1 MYIFNSKKQ
10 SLNKIYF
17 NCIFTV
23 VTQNEVLTE
32 KLSAFT
38 KNKVSSH
45 LHKANVDLF
54 YYIYYQM
61 ELKMNSTQS
70 THL

>member
-1 MYIFNSKKQ
+1 MYIFNSEKQKKQ

-23 VTQNEVLTE
+23 VTQSEVLTE

-38 KNKVSSH
+38 KIKVSSH
-45 LHKANVDLF
+45 LNKANVDLF
-54 YYIYYQM
+54 YYFYYKM
-61 ELKMNSTQS
+61 ELNFCYE
-70 THL
+70 L